1 MLVMMLILMV
11 ELSIALLFS
20 LPVHSQECFFEQH
33 NALGAKCAVQFEVQR
48 SSSQLDVDLD
58 IYDASGTAI
67 YATHAQSAGVAVFS
81 VEMSGALF
89 FFFFFPLQSSSNRKK
104 SFQICLIPFF

>member
-1 MLVMMLILMV
+1 MTRVFILLLL
-11 ELSIALLFS
+11 LSLCRGLLFS

-48 SSSQLDVDLD
+48 SSAQLDVDLD

-67 YATHAQSAGVAVFS
+67 FTTHTQSAGVAVFS
-81 VEMSGALF
+81 VQMSG
-89 FFFFFPLQSSSNRKK
+89 SSNVD
-104 SFQICLIPFF
+104 